1 MGQESES
8 HPSNVYLAI
17 PAILGIGF
25 MLHIAQSFMV
35 PFVVAVLLAILF
47 APFQVFLRRK
57 GVPSV
62 LGSLIIFVIIFS
74 VFTILG
80 FCLYGSIRSVLA
92 NSNKYAEKFN
102 FILVQ
107 IADFAKTRLDY
118 DLEKHIW
125 NSENGQIL
133 TFISPES
140 VFETIEASLG
150 SFVGFFSNLL
160 TMLLFL
166 MFMLLSRETLKRKI
180 YEFLNSQRVEDQAGR
195 LMLNSIVEQI
205 QDYLWLKSLISIST
219 GFSVWLAAIILGLD
233 FAIVWGF
240 LAFLLNFIPSIGPI
254 LAAIP
259 PILLAVF
266 QYFDY
271 LGWALLIAIVMVLIQ
286 FISGNIVEPKLMGDR
301 LNLNILVVLLCL
313 FVWGMIWG
321 FVGMILSVPLTASLN
336 IIFNNSRRY
345 RHISILLSN

>member
-1 MGQESES
+1 MAPESEN

-25 MLHIAQSFMV
+25 MLHITQSFMV
-35 PFVVAVLLAILF
+35 PFVAAVLLAILF

-80 FCLYGSIRSVLA
+80 FLLYGSIRSVLA

-107 IADFAKTRLDY
+107 IAKFAKTRLDY
-118 DLEKHIW
+118 DIEKHVW

-195 LMLNSIVEQI
+195 IMLNSIVEQI
-205 QDYLWLKSLISIST
+205 QDYLWLKSLISIGT
-219 GFSVWLAAIILGLD
+219 GFSVWLAAIALGLD

-266 QYFDY
+266 QYFDH